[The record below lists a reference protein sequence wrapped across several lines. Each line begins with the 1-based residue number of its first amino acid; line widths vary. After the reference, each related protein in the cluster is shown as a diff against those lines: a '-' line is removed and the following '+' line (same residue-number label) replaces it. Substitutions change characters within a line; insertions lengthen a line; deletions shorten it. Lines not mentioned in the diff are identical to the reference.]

1 MKFKLPDFDTTNFPK
16 AYVGHR
22 LRIATA
28 TDVHFVSDTKILV
41 ASLANKKIYF
51 IDITNEIKIIDEIDT
66 PNYPDLIDY
75 KNGDI
80 ITANNPIFKLGETHG
95 SISLFQLINDKL
107 FFKKNIILE
116 NIKPH
121 SCNFLDKD
129 NVIVCNVGDN
139 KTGCLILNLNE
150 EKYTIFNNF
159 KNYPKDTYIT
169 ENNILL
175 ITSGKASPN
184 IKNENITSN
193 LYLYDKNYLKLD
205 EIEILGQ
212 IDGITLNGENGFVT
226 LQNEDAIL
234 YFKLLNNK
242 FEVIKKING
251 FDFPHGISS
260 LNDKIIVT
268 NYGDNSIDILNISD
282 LIY

>member
-16 AYVGHR
+16 AYVGNR

-75 KNGDI
+75 KHGDI

-107 FFKKNIILE
+107 VFKKNIILE

-159 KNYPKDTYIT
+159 KNYPKDAYIT

-184 IKNENITSN
+184 IKNENINSN

-212 IDGITLNGENGFVT
+212 IDGITLNGENGFIT
-226 LQNEDAIL
+226 LQNEDAII

>member
-1 MKFKLPDFDTTNFPK
+1 
-16 AYVGHR
+16 
-22 LRIATA
+22 
-28 TDVHFVSDTKILV
+28 
-41 ASLANKKIYF
+41 
-51 IDITNEIKIIDEIDT
+51 
-66 PNYPDLIDY
+66 
-75 KNGDI
+75 
-80 ITANNPIFKLGETHG
+80 
-95 SISLFQLINDKL
+95 
-107 FFKKNIILE
+107 
-116 NIKPH
+116 
-121 SCNFLDKD
+121 
-129 NVIVCNVGDN
+129 VGDN

-212 IDGITLNGENGFVT
+212 IDGITLNGENGFIT
-226 LQNEDAIL
+226 LQNEDAII

>member
-1 MKFKLPDFDTTNFPK
+1 
-16 AYVGHR
+16 
-22 LRIATA
+22 
-28 TDVHFVSDTKILV
+28 LV

-212 IDGITLNGENGFVT
+212 IDGITLNGENGFIT
-226 LQNEDAIL
+226 LQNEDAII